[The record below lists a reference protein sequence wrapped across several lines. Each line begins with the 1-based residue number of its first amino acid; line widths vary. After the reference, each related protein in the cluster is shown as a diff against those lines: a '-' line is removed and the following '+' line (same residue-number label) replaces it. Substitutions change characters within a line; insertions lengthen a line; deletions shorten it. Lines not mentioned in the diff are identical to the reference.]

1 MWRVL
6 MAGCLALVATTAT
19 AQRANNAPFAEL
31 RWLDRITGEQGDVTL
46 AIGQRAN
53 LGSIAVVVE
62 ECRYPAG
69 SISRD
74 AFAFLDITQPSA
86 DTETPIK
93 QWFAGWMVASSP
105 ALNGLEHPRY
115 DVWVLRCRTS

>member
-1 MWRVL
+1 MMRVL
-6 MAGCLALVATTAT
+6 ALIMLGLCATQAM
-19 AQRANNAPFAEL
+19 AQRAHNASFAEL
-31 RWLDRITGEQGDVTL
+31 RWLDRITGEQGDVVL

-53 LGSIAVVVE
+53 LGNLSVVVE

-69 SISRD
+69 SISQD
-74 AFAFLDITQPSA
+74 AFAYLDIQQPDA
-86 DTETPIK
+86 QK

-115 DVWVLRCRTS
+115 DVWVLRCKRS